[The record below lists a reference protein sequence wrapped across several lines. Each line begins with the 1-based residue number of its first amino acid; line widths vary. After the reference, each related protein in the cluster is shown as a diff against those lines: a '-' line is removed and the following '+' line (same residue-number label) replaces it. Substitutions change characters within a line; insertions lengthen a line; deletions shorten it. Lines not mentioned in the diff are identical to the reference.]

1 MGLVKKLKKKWG
13 IKSNLQL
20 LIIFVV
26 FGITGTTAAL
36 VSNPIL
42 EFIGLKKDNISD
54 WTYWITRIIIIFPL
68 YQILL
73 FIIGSLFGQFEFFK
87 NFIKKTFRR

>member
-1 MGLVKKLKKKWG
+1 MSLLKILKKKWG
-13 IKSNLQL
+13 IKSNLHL
-20 LIIFVV
+20 LIIFLV
-26 FGITGTTAAL
+26 FGITGTTAAW

-42 EFIGLKKDNISD
+42 EFVGLKKDNISD
-54 WTYWITRIIIIFPL
+54 WTYWIARIIIIFPL

-87 NFIKKTFRR
+87 NFIKKAFRR